1 MRDLEIRG
9 AGSILGGKQHGH
21 MEAVGYDMY
30 LQLLS
35 EAIAETKGETPPHRP
50 EECLVDLQIEAHIP
64 ETYIESLSG
73 RLDVYRKIAGLQ
85 TNEDSMELIDELID
99 RYGDPPKSIQ
109 GLITVAL
116 VRNMAGNMGITEITQ
131 RNGCMMFYLT
141 SATMEQVQALVSE
154 YKGRVTVNGSDK
166 PYIAVKLAA
175 GDKPM
180 EVMESVVNIMHNAI
194 QS

>member
-1 MRDLEIRG
+1 
-9 AGSILGGKQHGH
+9 
-21 MEAVGYDMY
+21 
-30 LQLLS
+30 
-35 EAIAETKGETPPHRP
+35 
-50 EECLVDLQIEAHIP
+50 
-64 ETYIESLSG
+64 
-73 RLDVYRKIAGLQ
+73 
-85 TNEDSMELIDELID
+85 
-99 RYGDPPKSIQ
+99 
-109 GLITVAL
+109 
-116 VRNMAGNMGITEITQ
+116 
-131 RNGCMMFYLT
+131 MMFYLT